1 MTITNPRQRTMT
13 AVVAATIALAA
24 DGAAHAGAVGGPEY
38 GVPNPTQLLTGL
50 EGGSGSNVGPGGALY
65 VTESAAGRIS
75 RVDPETGDITTFASG
90 LPKSIVGIGGAM
102 DVAFIGKTAYALV
115 TLVGSDV
122 GGSDIVGIYRVNVP
136 NSFTVVADIGAF
148 ALSNPPNTPF
158 DVPTGLQYALETYR
172 GGFLVTD
179 GHHNRV
185 LRVTLD
191 GEVTELIAFDNIVPT
206 GLAVKGKTVYMAEAG
221 PVPHE
226 PEDGKVVSF
235 GPKSPTATEV
245 ASGASLLVDVEFGR
259 GRNLY
264 ALSQGVFG
272 GGPPGAPA
280 QPNTGSLVKVN
291 GNGTFTAVADGLD
304 RPTSLEFI
312 GNTAYVVTLSGEIW
326 KLDSVSG
333 PPYGV
338 SRSE

>member
-1 MTITNPRQRTMT
+1 MDSQRKLLL
-13 AVVAATIALAA
+13 LAA
-24 DGAAHAGAVGGPEY
+24 ALIGMITPVTATAAPPAGGP
-38 GVPNPTQLLTGL
+38 NPIQLLTGL
-50 EGGSGSNVGPGGALY
+50 EGGSGSTVGPGRALY
-65 VTESAAGRIS
+65 VTEGAAGRIS

-90 LPKSIVGIGGAM
+90 LPESIVGIGGAI
-102 DVAFIGKTAYALV
+102 DVAFIGGTAYALV

-122 GGSDIVGIYRVNVP
+122 GGSDIVGIYRVDGP
-136 NSFTVVADIGAF
+136 DSFTVVADIGAF

-158 DVPTGLQYALETYR
+158 DIPTGLQYALETYR

-191 GEVTELIAFDNIVPT
+191 GEVTEFIAFDNIVPT
-206 GLAVKGKTVYMAEAG
+206 GLEVSGNTVYMAEAG

-235 GPKSPTATEV
+235 RPKSPTATEV

-259 GRNLY
+259 GRNLF

-272 GGPPGAPA
+272 GGPPGSPA

-291 GNGTFTAVADGLD
+291 GNGTFSVVVDGLD
-304 RPTSLEFI
+304 RPTSVEFI
-312 GNTAYVVTLSGEIW
+312 RNTAYVVTLSGEIW
-326 KLDSVSG
+326 KVDSVSG
-333 PPYGV
+333 PPCG
-338 SRSE
+338 